1 MPRKLMKRKRM
12 ENLEKKITT
21 YMKKQ
26 SNLNNTCLDAQ
37 KTHENKSK
45 ENLEKKNNVYE
56 KIFYLGK
63 KTNKKRFS
71 RINNQFFREISFVEK
86 TE

>member
-1 MPRKLMKRKRM
+1 MLRKLMKRKRM

-45 ENLEKKNNVYE
+45 ENLEKKEQRIRKKSFIYE
-56 KIFYLGK
+56 KN
-63 KTNKKRFS
+63 NKKKVFK
-71 RINNQFFREISFVEK
+71 NQ
-86 TE
+86 

>member
-1 MPRKLMKRKRM
+1 MLRKLMKRKRM

-56 KIFYLGK
+56 KNLLFRK
-63 KTNKKRFS
+63 KTNKKKVFK
-71 RINNQFFREISFVEK
+71 N
-86 TE
+86 